1 MEHSTLEPGSDGRPE
16 KMERQKDRVR
26 RIRHLGLFG
35 SDVIIGTD
43 RVIDDHK
50 KRNAEEARTYHLQC
64 NELF

>member
-1 MEHSTLEPGSDGRPE
+1 MEHSTLEPGFDGWLQ
-16 KMERQKDRVR
+16 KMKRRTDRGR

-43 RVIDDHK
+43 RVIDVNIK
-50 KRNAEEARTYHLQC
+50 PNTEEARTYLKY